1 MNKKIDLE
9 FDLGSFSP
17 SSLSLLPTGTNPN
30 ISLNIN
36 SFDLLFMIGR
46 LTTPAPQYPWD
57 WRNLYA
63 ILRYG
68 WVISNDSDFK
78 FTQDVMNIDF
88 RLKAL
93 MSEDFGV
100 GFTGLIMR
108 DYFGCHFAGA
118 TSSIYYNRPR
128 NTAIRTRATPDFI
141 GIKLD
146 GTRLIFESK
155 GTQTSINHSN
165 NQINNGKINQVQRF
179 QKFQNFPGFVIG
191 SLLSR
196 TGSAII
202 SHIRVVDPY
211 EEGNLT
217 EGINNSSVG
226 DILKSHYYRLG
237 TFISGI
243 PWPNNIWNEIGL
255 KDLLEKSDNIV
266 FKEIEDGGWWYR
278 TLNLPNIPN
287 LPWIDNEAKA
297 ISVEIGLSNKVV
309 ELVENGSWNEILEY
323 AKEGI
328 DLDSFLKE
336 SEQEKKNEIIWK
348 NTYKD
353 GMSAVVRLVYD

>member
-9 FDLGSFSP
+9 FDLGSFPP
-17 SSLSLLPTGTNPN
+17 SNLSLLPTGTNPN

-68 WVISNDSDFK
+68 WAISNDSDFK
-78 FTQDVMNIDF
+78 FTKDVKNIDF

-93 MSEDFGV
+93 MSEDFGI

-108 DYFGCHFAGA
+108 DYFGCHFAGY
-118 TSSIYYNRPR
+118 TSSVYYNRPR
-128 NTAIRTRATPDFI
+128 NTAIRVRATPDFI
-141 GIKLD
+141 GIRFDK
-146 GTRLIFESK
+146 TRLIFESK
-155 GTQTSINHSN
+155 GTQTSINYSN
-165 NQINNGKINQVQRF
+165 NQINNGKINQVRPFQRSH
-179 QKFQNFPGFVIG
+179 NFPGFVIG

-196 TGSAII
+196 TGSAIR
-202 SHIRVVDPY
+202 SRIRVVDPY
-211 EEGNLT
+211 EEEDLT
-217 EGINNSSVG
+217 EGINNPSVG

-243 PWPNNIWNEIGL
+243 PWPYNIWKKIGL
-255 KDLLEKSDNIV
+255 KGLLKRSHIY
-266 FKEIEDGGWWYR
+266 FKETRDGGWWYR

-297 ISVEIGLSNKVV
+297 ISVEIRLSNKVV
-309 ELVENGSWNEILEY
+309 GLVENGSWNEILKY
-323 AKEGI
+323 AKQGI
-328 DLDSFLKE
+328 DLDSFFEE

-348 NTYKD
+348 NMYKD
-353 GMSAVVRLVYD
+353 GMAAVVSLVYD